1 MLASPVARV
10 YAEALFG
17 IARDRGEV
25 ESVGEELRE
34 LTELVH
40 RTPELERFL
49 ATPVLEPAVKVTHLR
64 KALEG
69 RASTMVA
76 DFLSL
81 LVVKRRAE
89 ALPSIAEAYQ
99 AMADEHAGRVRVWV
113 RAAQPLSGAL
123 QGELQKVLRDL
134 LDKEIVIDP
143 EVEPALMGGA
153 VVGVGDKVY
162 DGSVRNRLNQFRKQ
176 IMRSGGYE
184 AQG

>member
-1 MLASPVARV
+1 MLASPVAHV

-17 IARDRGEV
+17 IARDRDEV
-25 ESVGEELRE
+25 ESVGAELRE
-34 LTELVH
+34 LTELVE
-40 RTPELERFL
+40 RTPELHRFL
-49 ATPVLEPAVKVTHLR
+49 VTPVLEPAVKVTHLR

-69 RASTMVA
+69 HASAVLA

-81 LVVKRRAE
+81 LVMKRRAG

-113 RAAQPLSGAL
+113 RAAQPLSEAL
-123 QGELQKVLRDL
+123 QRELQGVIGDL

-153 VVGVGDKVY
+153 VVGIGDKVY

-176 IMRSGGYE
+176 IMRSRGYE